1 MKSLLFTCVLSLSFV
16 FSAAS
21 QNTINFDYLKDMS
34 LQRSSSKISEF
45 QNMIASYN
53 IQNLAVF
60 KSDKKTTY
68 DVVFKETNCHVETT
82 YDASGK
88 IVSSFENYNNIKLP
102 TQLTLEVI
110 KAFPNWRI
118 LKSQQYIEYKHLT
131 GPESTFVIKIKKDKK
146 SKVLRFK
153 QTNDDVNNYVALN

>member
-1 MKSLLFTCVLSLSFV
+1 MKSLLFTCVLFLSFV

-21 QNTINFDYLKDMS
+21 QNTKNFDYLKDMS

-88 IVSSFENYNNIKLP
+88 IVSSFENYNNIKLKNKFYRD
-102 TQLTLEVI
+102 QSEVENDGVS
-110 KAFPNWRI
+110 FD
-118 LKSQQYIEYKHLT
+118 
-131 GPESTFVIKIKKDKK
+131 STDPVINENDKK
-146 SKVLRFK
+146 LKVLRLK
-153 QTNDDVNNYVALN
+153 TTNI